1 MVPFKEALI
10 EVLPRKCRHEECHY
24 DDSPGA
30 IQRGINGRQREVK
43 VCEDST
49 MDKLSELISSKVDF
63 KLPLP

>member
-10 EVLPRKCRHEECHY
+10 EVLPRKCHHEECHY
-24 DDSPGA
+24 DNSHGA

-49 MDKLSELISSKVDF
+49 MDKL
-63 KLPLP
+63 